1 MRFLKTFAFPR
12 PIIYIAKYRYT
23 NGDIHNMLVAKI
35 IATWILVSAIASLI
49 IGFVLR
55 RIGREDELSS
65 MRHQH
70 ALARSN
76 SKSSEPS
83 ERHEIQVSS
92 PRIIVSA
99 HKRIS

>member
-1 MRFLKTFAFPR
+1 
-12 PIIYIAKYRYT
+12 
-23 NGDIHNMLVAKI
+23 MLIAKI

-70 ALARSN
+70 ALKIGD
-76 SKSSEPS
+76 SKSPEPS
-83 ERHEIQVSS
+83 ERHEVQTSRPEVF
-92 PRIIVSA
+92 VSA
-99 HKRIS
+99 CKRTG